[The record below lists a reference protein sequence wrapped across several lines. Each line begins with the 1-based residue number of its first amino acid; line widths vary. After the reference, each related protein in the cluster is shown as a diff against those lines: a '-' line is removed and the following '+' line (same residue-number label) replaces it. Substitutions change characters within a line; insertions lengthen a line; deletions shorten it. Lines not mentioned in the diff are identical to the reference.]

1 MARVKIKT
9 HNANEPRRKTTLLK
23 ILSNT
28 DIYPTNIIPTQH
40 GYVVISSHKQQ
51 EKIFQDPIKNEFQQ
65 HEFTPVTPPELK
77 AKRTVTDT
85 LQCKLRHTRK
95 LWGRRHQ
102 WAVCAHNTYLPG
114 KQNWQCIF
122 KFPDSKTIKITFT
135 HWTWT
140 QTLFHE
146 DPSLPDPARE
156 VLPHTN
162 MLQMLSG
169 RVPHH

>member
-77 AKRTVTDT
+77 AKRTVMAFNVNSHIYANSEEEITSE
-85 LQCKLRHTRK
+85 LY
-95 LWGRRHQ
+95 
-102 WAVCAHNTYLPG
+102 AHNTYL
-114 KQNWQCIF
+114 
-122 KFPDSKTIKITFT
+122 KTKLTMYLNS
-135 HWTWT
+135 
-140 QTLFHE
+140 QTLRR
-146 DPSLPDPARE
+146 SK
-156 VLPHTN
+156 
-162 MLQMLSG
+162 
-169 RVPHH
+169 